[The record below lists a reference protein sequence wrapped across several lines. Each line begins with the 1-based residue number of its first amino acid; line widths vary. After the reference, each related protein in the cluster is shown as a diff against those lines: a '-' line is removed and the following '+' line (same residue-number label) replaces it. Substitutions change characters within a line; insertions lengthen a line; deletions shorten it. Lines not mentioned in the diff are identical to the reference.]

1 MKFGRHVDVF
11 SVNEAGASIY
21 SASQVAREEFPDHDV
36 TVRGAVCIGRRLMD
50 PLAELVKIDAKNIG
64 VGQYQHDVNQVK
76 LRESLDRVVESCVN
90 SVGINVNTASKSL
103 LTYVSGL
110 GPTLAEN
117 IVNYRSENGA
127 FATRAAIKKVPR
139 MGAKA
144 FEQAAGFLRIRE
156 AKKPLDNTA
165 VHPESYHIVEQMAKD
180 AGVKVQD
187 LIDKAELRKSINL
200 KNYVSETVGLPTL
213 NDIMAEL
220 AKPGLDPRGEAKSF
234 SFAEGISKISDLH
247 EGMVVPGI
255 VTNITNFGC
264 FVDIGVKQDGLVHV
278 SQIANRF
285 VKNPA
290 DVVSLTQQVM
300 VRVTQI
306 DIQRGRVQLS
316 MKDI

>member
-1 MKFGRHVDVF
+1 
-11 SVNEAGASIY
+11 
-21 SASQVAREEFPDHDV
+21 
-36 TVRGAVCIGRRLMD
+36 MD

-110 GPTLAEN
+110 GPTLAQN

-144 FEQAAGFLRIRE
+144 
-156 AKKPLDNTA
+156 
-165 VHPESYHIVEQMAKD
+165 VEQMAKD

-187 LIDKAELRKSINL
+187 LIDKAELRKSIHL
-200 KNYVSETVGLPTL
+200 KNYVTDTVGLPTL
-213 NDIMAEL
+213 NDIMKEL

-290 DVVSLTQQVM
+290 DVVALTQQVM